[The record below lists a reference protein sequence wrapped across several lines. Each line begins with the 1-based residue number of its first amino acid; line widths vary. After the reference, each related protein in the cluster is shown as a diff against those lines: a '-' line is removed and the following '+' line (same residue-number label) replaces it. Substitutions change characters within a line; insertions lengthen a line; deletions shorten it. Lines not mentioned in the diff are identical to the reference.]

1 MARNHPRF
9 SSTVPYELK
18 DGNFV
23 SYIEELHRLA
33 LQKRLATTPQSDAA
47 PSAGFKSTSYESPQD
62 SFAKIRSQHQ
72 KTMDALHH
80 SAQQRKSARA
90 SAFPSGT
97 QPYQS
102 TASTQTPNHACTS
115 IFNQSTRA
123 STSPAKAATQA
134 MTMRP
139 PLNATK
145 RRAIEQQIR
154 KLNSMKGAMSVFSI
168 FTLILLL
175 TADLYFPGN
184 LIVLFAFILA
194 LCGFTYALVKGKI
207 LRSEIS

>member
-18 DGNFV
+18 DGDFV

-33 LQKRLATTPQSDAA
+33 LQKHRADKSLPAS
-47 PSAGFKSTSYESPQD
+47 PSNTGFNSISASYESPQE

-80 SAQQRKSARA
+80 SGQQRTQNNQRAFTPSAQSYQSTPSAQKPKSAR
-90 SAFPSGT
+90 
-97 QPYQS
+97 
-102 TASTQTPNHACTS
+102 TS

-123 STSPAKAATQA
+123 STSQAK
-134 MTMRP
+134 TMRMP
-139 PLNATK
+139 IGATK
-145 RRAIEQQIR
+145 RREIEQQIR

-184 LIVLFAFILA
+184 LIVLLAFIFA
-194 LCGFTYALVKGKI
+194 LCGFTYAFVKGKI
-207 LRSEIS
+207 LRSELS

>member
-18 DGNFV
+18 DGDFV
-23 SYIEELHRLA
+23 SYIEELHSLA
-33 LQKRLATTPQSDAA
+33 LKKRLATTPQSAAA

-90 SAFPSGT
+90 SAFTPSA
-97 QPYQS
+97 QSYQS
-102 TASTQTPNHACTS
+102 TPSAQKPKSAHSS

-123 STSPAKAATQA
+123 STSQAK
-134 MTMRP
+134 TMRLP
-139 PLNATK
+139 IGATK
-145 RRAIEQQIR
+145 RREIEQQIR
-154 KLNSMKGAMSVFSI
+154 KVNSMKGAMSVFSI

-184 LIVLFAFILA
+184 LIVLLAFIFA
-194 LCGFTYALVKGKI
+194 LCGFTYAFVKGKI
-207 LRSEIS
+207 LRSELS